1 VKADL
6 KLIDGGLSTGN
17 AEKSS
22 IAGAA
27 MSDSTGS
34 AETTL
39 AERLLDLGLSE
50 DALTMDG
57 YDDCAMGILER
68 FGMTPIVIYDK
79 EGVLQK
85 LMDNGCDTYEEALE
99 FYSYNQLG
107 GWHGDGTPGF
117 LEWLP
122 EL

>member
-1 VKADL
+1 MKADL
-6 KLIDGGLSTGN
+6 KLIDGGLPTGF
-17 AEKSS
+17 
-22 IAGAA
+22 
-27 MSDSTGS
+27 

-50 DALTMDG
+50 DA
-57 YDDCAMGILER
+57 
-68 FGMTPIVIYDK
+68 
-79 EGVLQK
+79 
-85 LMDNGCDTYEEALE
+85 TYEEALE